1 MKVILSRK
9 GFDSK
14 YGGKPS
20 IIYNNKFISIP
31 IPSKNSTDITY
42 KDLIFDDKYKFDK
55 VLRDLKVKNYD
66 GELHL
71 DPDLRYSILKNRSQ
85 NWMPAFRQE
94 GAPQGLLKN
103 CNIGKDD
110 IFLFFGWFKE
120 VEKDSNDVF
129 YYKKG
134 ANDIHAIFGYLQVE
148 RAIDIDSERIPVG
161 LTKHPHVVMRD
172 SYSNNYLYVGREH
185 LSFDTTKPGFGT
197 FEYENSLVLTEKGK
211 TRSVWE
217 LPPAFANEEKNFH
230 INCQLNSLPN
240 GNLELRVKGIG
251 NQEMYISDKAEVVNW
266 AKKLLTS
273 CKTYL

>member
-31 IPSKNSTDITY
+31 IPGNNGLGITY
-42 KDLIFDDKYKFDK
+42 KDLIFDNNYKFDK
-55 VLRDLKVKNYD
+55 VLSDLKVKNFN
-66 GELHL
+66 GGLHL
-71 DPDLRYSILKNRSQ
+71 DHDLRHSILPSRSKK
-85 NWMPAFRQE
+85 WKPAFGQE

-103 CNIGKDD
+103 CKVDKDD

-120 VEKDSNDVF
+120 VEKDINDVF
-129 YYKKG
+129 FYKKG
-134 ANDIHAIFGYLQVE
+134 ASDIHAIFGYLQVD
-148 RAIDIDSERIPVG
+148 RIIDIDNEGIPVG
-161 LTKHPHVVMRD
+161 LTKHPHVVMHD

-185 LSFDTTKPGFGT
+185 LSFDNTKPGFGT
-197 FEYENSLVLTEKGK
+197 FEFDNSLVLTEKGQ

-230 INCQLNSLPN
+230 ISCQLNNLPN
-240 GNLELRVKGIG
+240 GNLEFRVSGIG
-251 NQEMYISDKAEVVNW
+251 NQEMYISDKPGVVNW